1 MINVFT
7 LIGIAFSF
15 FAILLIVY
23 GLIFILRDYKNVN
36 KAEWRK
42 YQIRYYKDTIDS
54 MLYDTNNS
62 GTVRPSPSAIAF
74 KVSYRGLPF
83 SVLVKV
89 SLSIPM
95 LDAKSFIR
103 MPFCSRS
110 SLTRSS
116 PSMVIFTSFSSLFFM
131 VVIFKSPKGMAFKG
145 EKQRKM

>member
-62 GTVRPSPSAIAF
+62 GYKVMFRDPECKGYTDYHIHIATQDDEE
-74 KVSYRGLPF
+74 
-83 SVLVKV
+83 
-89 SLSIPM
+89 I
-95 LDAKSFIR
+95 I
-103 MPFCSRS
+103 
-110 SLTRSS
+110 
-116 PSMVIFTSFSSLFFM
+116 VIDLGK
-131 VVIFKSPKGMAFKG
+131 I
-145 EKQRKM
+145 E